1 MKKIALMKNN
11 ICQLGGTERVT
22 VVLANALVR
31 TYDCSIITLSQS
43 TRIPYKLNKDIDI
56 FNLYKENKR
65 LRYIIFDSC
74 IKITNYI
81 NQNDIKMMIVIGRN
95 NGIIP
100 LIVKVF
106 TNSKLIFCEHGTTK
120 PELYMQLSIKERL
133 YNFLFQK
140 LITMC
145 SDKIVVLTER
155 EKKIYSSEYNV
166 PDERMECIYNF
177 IDDELVN
184 DNVEYSKKSKT
195 IISVGRINESKGY
208 EYLVFVAA
216 QVLKVHPDWN
226 WHIYGDGNQEYR
238 NKIQNLINQ
247 YGLKEK
253 VILKGNVN
261 NIYELYNKY
270 SIMVMTSRHEGLPMV
285 LLEAKAKRLPLVSF
299 DIESGPSEI
308 IRDNVDGFLVDPF
321 DIDEMSRKICIL
333 IENPELRQKFSD
345 NAYGNID
352 KFKKET
358 IMAKWINLIENE
370 GLLNEK

>member
-1 MKKIALMKNN
+1 MKKIVLMKNN

-22 VVLANALVR
+22 VVLANALVK

-43 TRIPYKLNKDIDI
+43 TSIPYKLNKNIRI

-74 IKITNYI
+74 IRIRNYI
-81 NQNDIKMMIVIGRN
+81 NQNSIKTLIVIGRN

-100 LIVKVF
+100 LIIKLF
-106 TNSKLIFCEHGTTK
+106 TNTKLIFCEHGTTK
-120 PELYMQLSIKERL
+120 PELYMHLSIKEKL

-155 EKKIYSSEYNV
+155 EKKAYSSEYNV
-166 PDERMECIYNF
+166 SYERMECIYNF
-177 IDDELVN
+177 IDNELTTE
-184 DNVEYSKKSKT
+184 NVEYNKESKT

-208 EYLVFVAA
+208 EYLVLVAA
-216 QVLKVHPDWN
+216 QVLKAHPEWN
-226 WHIYGDGNQEYR
+226 WHIYGDGNQEYI

-247 YGLKEK
+247 YGIKNK

-270 SIMVMTSRHEGLPMV
+270 AIMVMTSRHEGLPMV
-285 LLEAKAKRLPLVSF
+285 LLEAKAKKLPLVSF

-308 IRDNVDGFLVDPF
+308 IRDNIDGFLIAPF
-321 DIDEMSRKICIL
+321 DIDEMSKKICML
-333 IENPELRQKFSD
+333 IENPELRQKFSN

-358 IMAKWINLIENE
+358 IIAKWIDLIENE
-370 GLLNEK
+370 G